1 MSFGFRY
8 GAPTEANIVWDV
20 RFLPNPYFDETL
32 RPMTGLDNQIQSFVF
47 NQAATTAFYEPF
59 LLMVKDCL
67 VPYKKEGKR
76 NLTIA
81 LGCTGGKHRSVSLIE
96 RLGKDLKAFGEE
108 IRFRHRDLGQE

>member
-1 MSFGFRY
+1 
-8 GAPTEANIVWDV
+8 
-20 RFLPNPYFDETL
+20 
-32 RPMTGLDNQIQSFVF
+32 
-47 NQAATTAFYEPF
+47 
-59 LLMVKDCL
+59 MVKDCL